1 MWDSFISVCILFFEQ
16 TKTWSLAVMKITC
29 HNSFPNSVASF
40 SKIKYKPLLQLNI
53 NATASMSDP
62 EWRDL
67 PGVRCWWNDSAGVE
81 MRDAGSPGLMR
92 RRRRRRCRG
101 GTARTFS
108 KTVVGISPVNDDCG
122 WGSMKMGG
130 NMRSTFA
137 RSHSRLATREGVPVW
152 RWYSVGVG
160 EGGWGAVLPI
170 NA

>member
-92 RRRRRRCRG
+92 RRRRSAAEEERRG
-101 GTARTFS
+101 HSARPLLELVPLMM
-108 KTVVGISPVNDDCG
+108 TVDE
-122 WGSMKMGG
+122 
-130 NMRSTFA
+130 A
-137 RSHSRLATREGVPVW
+137 RW
-152 RWYSVGVG
+152 RWAGTWGPPSRAVTA
-160 EGGWGAVLPI
+160 GWPHGRECLCGDGIAWG
-170 NA
+170 